1 MFQIIMTRTDELFEI
16 ESEEPEM
23 LYAILCKLPKPLDIE
38 ALISRTITL
47 FLEHPP
53 EALPFRAWRN
63 VSSYSVLKTTRDP
76 TTLSVQTLQDG
87 EMYLKK
93 HSTEIERYEA
103 RKRMLAQIRLLAHR
117 YRKPAGAVT
126 LAICVGVLSLW
137 LGRNGQA
144 AGFAGILT
152 GARQRVLELFG
163 YNLTIVR
170 R

>member
-1 MFQIIMTRTDELFEI
+1 MFQIIMTRKDELFEI
-16 ESEEPEM
+16 EPEEPEM

-38 ALISRTITL
+38 ALITRTTTL

-53 EALPFRAWRN
+53 EALPFYAWRN

-76 TTLSVQTLQDG
+76 TTLAVQTLQDG

-93 HSTEIERYEA
+93 HSTQIERYEA
-103 RKRMLAQIRLLAHR
+103 RKRMLAQTRLLAHR
-117 YRKPAGAVT
+117 YRRPASAVT

-137 LGRNGQA
+137 LGRHGQA

-152 GARQRVLELFG
+152 GARQRVLELFS
-163 YNLTIVR
+163 YTLTIVR